1 MAFSRGSPH
10 CLKTNQVN
18 RLAGTLRS
26 AQRLLSPPSRQLP
39 VLFLALSTLL
49 GSGVDMV
56 RSLECCIRLTEDDYP
71 RLADSLAD
79 IARRIADGASLSAAF
94 SAYGVHF
101 SPLHINLIRTAEQ
114 SGQMAEVF
122 AALARREEE
131 WYITRH
137 KIYTALTY
145 PALMALAVAVM
156 VLVIMPAT
164 VTTTLPLVAGNQ
176 PLPWLTMALLRVCE
190 FMRSW
195 PFWVMVVVVGWL
207 VGRVGSNIA
216 LRESFLRKLHSTPV
230 LGTAL
235 QAAACQAF
243 FYALHLQTQAGLNLN
258 SSLRSAADVSG
269 NRVFQDSIARQ
280 SRRFREGEIELFEVF
295 EAFEP
300 MVAQSIVTL
309 QETGQPDKIFPVM
322 ALFYQQ
328 QLENYLEKA
337 LALLNPMLT
346 LLMGGIIGLVVIAT
360 ALPIVR
366 MADSL

>member
-1 MAFSRGSPH
+1 MALSRGSAH
-10 CLKTNQVN
+10 RLKTNQVK
-18 RLAGTLRS
+18 RPGGALKSLR
-26 AQRLLSPPSRQLP
+26 RLLSPPSRQLP

-49 GSGVDMV
+49 GAGVDMV
-56 RSLECCIRLTEDDYP
+56 RSLDCCIHLTEADYP
-71 RLADSLAD
+71 RLADDLRD
-79 IARRIADGASLSAAF
+79 ISRRIGDGASLSSAF

-101 SPLHINLIRTAEQ
+101 SPLHINLIRTAEA
-114 SGQMAEVF
+114 SGKMAEVF
-122 AALARREEE
+122 TALARREEE
-131 WYITRH
+131 WYVTRH

-145 PALMALAVAVM
+145 PALMAVAVAVM
-156 VLVIMPAT
+156 VLIVLPVT
-164 VTTTLPLVAGNQ
+164 VTSTLPLVAGNQ
-176 PLPWLTMALLRVCE
+176 PLPWLTAMLLRVCE
-190 FMRSW
+190 FMRT
-195 PFWVMVVVVGWL
+195 PAFWVAVLASGWM
-207 VGRVGSNIA
+207 VGRVTSNTA
-216 LRESFLRKLHSTPV
+216 LREAFLRRLHSTPV

-243 FYALHLQTQAGLNLN
+243 FYALHLQTQAGQNLN
-258 SSLRSAADVSG
+258 TSLRSAADVSG

-309 QETGQPDKIFPVM
+309 QETGAPDKIFPVM
-322 ALFYQQ
+322 AKFYQQ

-337 LALLNPMLT
+337 LALLNPTLT
-346 LLMGGIIGLVVIAT
+346 FVMGGIIGLVVIAT